1 MTKTAYSYSVLRYVH
16 DISTAEFINV
26 GVVVLARDRRY
37 LGVQM
42 RHTYSRLSAM
52 FPDLDRDA
60 FKSSMRVIERALK
73 DLGQTYA
80 KDDLFPHEGDAL
92 ALARSVLPADD
103 SSLQWS
109 PVGGGLTA
117 DPAATL
123 DHLFE
128 RLVGR
133 YDGKTE
139 RAKRLDEDVWRP
151 IKERLDKA
159 GISARLKP
167 TVIHGKVDELKFD
180 RAWKNGK
187 WHCYEPLSFDLA
199 DAENIKDK
207 ARRWSGF
214 LSAVRD
220 AGNTFK
226 PIFLVGA
233 PHDAKLLPAFE
244 TAVEILRNSPVP
256 PEVFTETEADKLAT
270 QMEADIAAHG

>member
-1 MTKTAYSYSVLRYVH
+1 MTKTAYSYSMLRYVH
-16 DISTAEFINV
+16 DTSTAEFINV
-26 GVVVLARDRRY
+26 GVVVMARDRRY

-52 FPDLDRDA
+52 FPDLDREA

-73 DLGQTYA
+73 DLGQTFA
-80 KDDLFPHEGDAL
+80 KDDLFPHQGDAL

-117 DPAATL
+117 DPKATL
-123 DHLFE
+123 EHLFE
-128 RLVGR
+128 RLVAR

-139 RAKRLDEDVWRP
+139 RTKRSDEDVWRP

-159 GISARLKP
+159 GISAQLKP
-167 TVIHGKVDELKFD
+167 TIIHGKVDELKFE

-199 DAENIKDK
+199 DAEYIKDK

-214 LSAVRD
+214 LSTVRD
-220 AGNTFK
+220 AAETFK
-226 PIFLVGA
+226 PIFIVGA
-233 PHDAKLLPAFE
+233 PHDEKLMPAFE
-244 TAVEILRNSPVP
+244 AAVEILRNSPVP
-256 PEVFTETEADKLAT
+256 PEVFAETDADRLAAE
-270 QMEADIAAHG
+270 MAAEIASHA

>member
-1 MTKTAYSYSVLRYVH
+1 
-16 DISTAEFINV
+16 
-26 GVVVLARDRRY
+26 
-37 LGVQM
+37 
-42 RHTYSRLSAM
+42 
-52 FPDLDRDA
+52 
-60 FKSSMRVIERALK
+60 
-73 DLGQTYA
+73 
-80 KDDLFPHEGDAL
+80 
-92 ALARSVLPADD
+92 
-103 SSLQWS
+103 
-109 PVGGGLTA
+109 LTA